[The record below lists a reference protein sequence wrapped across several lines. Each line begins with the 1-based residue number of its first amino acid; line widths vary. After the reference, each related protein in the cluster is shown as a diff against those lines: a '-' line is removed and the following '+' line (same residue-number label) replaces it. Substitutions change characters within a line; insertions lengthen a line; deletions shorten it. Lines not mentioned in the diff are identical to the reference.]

1 VTSVAQ
7 QELNELLGTGTFYNT
22 TQNGHLIFVQ
32 RDSTSSRI
40 LFMIQC
46 SLIVWLFQIRIKKFS
61 IFSYINRAVIT
72 IPLLLQKKTTGAL
85 ESSDQHRELGSPQT
99 KNQFQNKNNK
109 FCNRAVN
116 LPAAKEK

>member
-1 VTSVAQ
+1 MVIP
-7 QELNELLGTGTFYNT
+7 N
-22 TQNGHLIFVQ
+22 QN
-32 RDSTSSRI
+32 
-40 LFMIQC
+40 
-46 SLIVWLFQIRIKKFS
+46 KKIS